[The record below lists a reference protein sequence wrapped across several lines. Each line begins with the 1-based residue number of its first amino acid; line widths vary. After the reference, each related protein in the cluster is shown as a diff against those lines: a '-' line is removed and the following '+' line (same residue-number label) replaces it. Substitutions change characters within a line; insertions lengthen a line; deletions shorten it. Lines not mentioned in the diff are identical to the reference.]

1 MKTSGG
7 ETFLHP
13 GFPKIGAIEKFRNNV
28 QKRLDE
34 ARAEFISESKK
45 IDTGEYPLTH
55 SKQNAIR
62 IKKKQD
68 TTLGMQ
74 AYFDK
79 SAVKSASKDITNE
92 VIELGKRIMDDQL
105 SFATFDTIQ
114 SVGRRN
120 FKSKISPSKSASGD
134 MYEVIAD
141 SLRFESRTEQ
151 DNQFASYVAGSFDG
165 HERLPTGVKGSRM
178 HDDISL
184 IEITEQGTSPFFAHL
199 VKSVFAN
206 PAKRNMK

>member
-1 MKTSGG
+1 
-7 ETFLHP
+7 
-13 GFPKIGAIEKFRNNV
+13 
-28 QKRLDE
+28 
-34 ARAEFISESKK
+34 
-45 IDTGEYPLTH
+45 
-55 SKQNAIR
+55 
-62 IKKKQD
+62 
-68 TTLGMQ
+68 
-74 AYFDK
+74 
-79 SAVKSASKDITNE
+79 
-92 VIELGKRIMDDQL
+92 
-105 SFATFDTIQ
+105 
-114 SVGRRN
+114 
-120 FKSKISPSKSASGD
+120 

>member
-34 ARAEFISESKK
+34 ARAEFISESKR

-62 IKKKQD
+62 MKKQQD

-92 VIELGKRIMDDQL
+92 IIELGKRIMDDQL
-105 SFATFDTIQ
+105 SFATFDTKQ

-120 FKSKISPSKSASGD
+120 FKSKIKPSKSASGD

-141 SLRFESRTEQ
+141 SLTFEEKTEQ
-151 DNQFASYVAGSFDG
+151 GNQFASYVAGSFDG

-178 HDDISL
+178 HDTISL
-184 IEITEQGTSPFFAHL
+184 IEITEEGTSPFFAHL